1 MKKDRRPPSRCGWRA
16 HKENLDAVN
25 SWPLGKSSNCTEGD
39 TKAKKKQKKVRV
51 NPHVPAKLATT
62 AATSVDRKAE
72 AVRRPK
78 IPHSVQR
85 QPTVGKLATKLC
97 NRPMNMWM

>member
-1 MKKDRRPPSRCGWRA
+1 M
-16 HKENLDAVN
+16 
-25 SWPLGKSSNCTEGD
+25 
-39 TKAKKKQKKVRV
+39 AKKKQKKVRV

-78 IPHSVQR
+78 ISHSVQR
-85 QPTVGKLATKLC
+85 QPTVGKLARKRKASQSVAIGAMHGGGTRTKVC
-97 NRPMNMWM
+97 NTFIYIYIYIHLHVCIYVCPK